1 MTCSVFVSRFVLLSF
16 IVVLALVAAQPA
28 RGTKAFAAQ
37 DPCRTLTPIT
47 PNQDVT
53 GKLETVDCRLSDGSF
68 VDFYSFTAVANQQIA
83 VTLNSTEFDAY
94 LALLDSSGN
103 LIRED
108 DDGGGGSNSR
118 IPASSGTITLP
129 TAGTYIIA
137 ANSFDGGET
146 GAYTLRLISPTATLA
161 SVSAASFS
169 GVRLAPDSITA
180 AFGSGLATQTVSA
193 NARPLPTTLG
203 GSRVDVT
210 DAAGQTRPA
219 PLFFVAP
226 QQINYLLPAGTAT
239 GVATVK
245 VTSSDGT
252 TTQGAVQVA
261 AVAPGIFAANA
272 SGQGVAAAVVLR
284 VRGNVQTFEPVAQ
297 FDSATN
303 RFVATPINLGP
314 ETDQVI
320 LLLFG
325 TGVRNRSANGALT
338 ALIGGTSADVL
349 GAAAQAEFDGLD
361 QINVRLPR
369 SLMGRGEVDVALT
382 VDGAAANVVRIRVQ

>member
-1 MTCSVFVSRFVLLSF
+1 
-16 IVVLALVAAQPA
+16 
-28 RGTKAFAAQ
+28 
-37 DPCRTLTPIT
+37 
-47 PNQDVT
+47 
-53 GKLETVDCRLSDGSF
+53 
-68 VDFYSFTAVANQQIA
+68 
-83 VTLNSTEFDAY
+83 
-94 LALLDSSGN
+94 
-103 LIRED
+103 
-108 DDGGGGSNSR
+108 
-118 IPASSGTITLP
+118 
-129 TAGTYIIA
+129 
-137 ANSFDGGET
+137 
-146 GAYTLRLISPTATLA
+146 
-161 SVSAASFS
+161 
-169 GVRLAPDSITA
+169 
-180 AFGSGLATQTVSA
+180 GSGLATQTVSA

-272 SGQGVAAAVVLR
+272 NGQGVAAAVVLR

-303 RFVATPINLGP
+303 RFVSTPINLGP

-338 ALIGGTSADVL
+338 ALIGGTSAEVL

-369 SLMGRGEVDVALT
+369 SLIGRGEVDVALT